1 MSIVSTMYT
10 GVSGLTAEGD
20 ALGVVGDNIANSNTV
35 GFKSQRAVFEDM
47 LGRSVSATGA
57 GAGVRMSSVQQ
68 LFTEG
73 ALTSTGISTDLS
85 IGGDGFFVVSGAVN
99 GVQGSFY
106 SRAGQFNVDAKG
118 ALVNAQGL
126 AVQGYGVNKDGT
138 FSPAVTGINVPV
150 SALAPQATTKMS
162 MVANLDSSAT
172 PPNPPFDVTKAA
184 ATSNFSTAMSV
195 TDSLGKSHNLN
206 VYFENTGAGQWNY
219 HVVSDGG
226 DLAGGTAGVPQEIG
240 GGNFQFGSDGTLTS
254 NTVGT
259 PIAANFVNATA
270 GQAIAL
276 NFGSTTAGGGS
287 GTDGM
292 TQFAAPS
299 SVSSQGADGYS
310 SGDLT
315 GVSIDGNGVVTGNY
329 SNGQKLGIAK
339 LAVAKFNSN
348 EGLARAGENLWS
360 ASVGSGAAALGSAG
374 VGGRGSTTA
383 GTLEG
388 SNVDIASQMVE
399 LISHQRAFQA
409 NSKTITTADE
419 MMQDLVNLK
428 H

>member
-47 LGRSVSATGA
+47 LGRSMSESGP
-57 GAGVRMSSVQQ
+57 GAGVRMSGVQQ

-73 ALTSTGISTDLS
+73 ALTSTGVSTDLS
-85 IGGDGFFVVSGAVN
+85 IGGDGFFVVNGSVN
-99 GVQGSFY
+99 GTKGNFY

-118 ALVNAQGL
+118 ALVNPQGL
-126 AVQGYGVNKDGT
+126 AVQGYAANKDGT
-138 FSPAVTGINVPV
+138 FSPALSGLVVPT
-150 SALAPQATTKMS
+150 SSLAPQASTKMS
-162 MVANLDSSAT
+162 LVANVDSSAT
-172 PPNPPFDVTKAA
+172 PPSAPFDITKPA
-184 ATSNFSTAMSV
+184 ATSNFSTAMTV

-206 VYFENTGAGQWNY
+206 VYFENTGPSQWNY
-219 HVVSDGG
+219 HVVADGA
-226 DLAGGTAGVPQEIG
+226 DLAGGVPGVAQEVG
-240 GGNFQFGSDGTLTS
+240 SGQLQFGTDGSLTS
-254 NTVGT
+254 ITAGT
-259 PIAANFVNATA
+259 PIAASFVNATPN
-270 GQAIAL
+270 QAIAL
-276 NFGSTTAGGGS
+276 NFGSTTSTGGT
-287 GTDGM
+287 GTDGL

-299 SVSSQGADGYS
+299 SVSSQGADGFS

-315 GVSIDGNGVVTGNY
+315 GVSVDGQGVLSGNY
-329 SNGQKLGIAK
+329 SNGQKLALGQIAI
-339 LAVAKFNSN
+339 AKFNSN
-348 EGLARAGENLWS
+348 EGLARAGESLWAAS
-360 ASVGSGAAALGSAG
+360 ASSGAAAVGAAG
-374 VGGRGSTTA
+374 VGGRGATTA
-383 GTLEG
+383 GTLES
-388 SNVDIASQMVE
+388 SNVDIATQMVD

>member
-10 GVSGLTAEGD
+10 GVAGLTAEGD

-47 LGRSVSATGA
+47 LGRSMNESGP

-73 ALTSTGISTDLS
+73 ALTSTGVSTDLA
-85 IGGDGFFVVSGAVN
+85 IGGDGFFVVNGNVN
-99 GVQGSFY
+99 GTTGTFY

-118 ALVNAQGL
+118 ELVNPQGL
-126 AVQGYGVNKDGT
+126 QVQGYMANKDGT
-138 FSPAVTGINVPV
+138 FSPAVSGIKVPTA
-150 SALAPQATTKMS
+150 SLQPSATTKMN
-162 MVANLDSSAT
+162 MVANLDANAKPPAT
-172 PPNPPFDVTKAA
+172 PFDVTQAA
-184 ATSNFSTAMSV
+184 STSNFSSAIAV

-206 VYFENTGAGQWNY
+206 VYFENTAPGQWNY
-219 HVVSDGG
+219 HVVADGG
-226 DLAGGTAGVPQEIG
+226 DLAGGAAGTPQEIG
-240 GGNFQFGSDGTLTS
+240 SGSFQFGADGTLTS
-254 NTVGT
+254 VTTNTA
-259 PIAANFVNATA
+259 ISANFANAA
-270 GQAIAL
+270 PAQAISI
-276 NFGSTTAGGGS
+276 NFGSTTAGGGT

-299 SVSSQGADGYS
+299 SVASQGADGYG

-315 GVSIDGNGVVTGNY
+315 GVSVDGNGVVTGNY
-329 SNGQKLGIAK
+329 SNGQKMAVAQI
-339 LAVAKFNSN
+339 AVAKFNSN
-348 EGLARAGENLWS
+348 EGLARAGQNLWT
-360 ASVGSGAAALGSAG
+360 ADAASGAASLGAAG
-374 VGGRGSTTA
+374 QGGRGATTS

-399 LISHQRAFQA
+399 LISHQRSFQA

>member
-10 GVSGLTAEGD
+10 GISGLTAEGD

-47 LGRSVSATGA
+47 LGRSMSQTGA
-57 GAGVRMSSVQQ
+57 GAGVRMSGVQQ

-73 ALTSTGISTDLS
+73 ALSSTGVSTDLS

-99 GVQGSFY
+99 GVQGNFY

-118 ALVNAQGL
+118 ALVNPQGL
-126 AVQGYGVNKDGT
+126 GVQGYAANKDGT
-138 FSPAVTGINVPV
+138 FSPAVSGIKVPT
-150 SALAPQATTKMS
+150 SALAPQATTKMN

-206 VYFENTGAGQWNY
+206 VYFENAGPGQWNY
-219 HVVSDGG
+219 HVVADGG
-226 DLAGGTAGVPQEIG
+226 DLAGGIAGTPQEIG
-240 GGNFQFGSDGTLTS
+240 GGNFQFGTDGTLTS
-254 NTVGT
+254 VTTGT
-259 PIAANFVNATA
+259 PIAANFVNASPS
-270 GQAIAL
+270 QAIAM
-276 NFGSTTAGGGS
+276 NFGSATSTGGT

-292 TQFAAPS
+292 TQFASPS

-329 SNGQKLGIAK
+329 SNGQKMAIAQ

-348 EGLARAGENLWS
+348 EGLSRAGENLWA
-360 ASVGSGAAALGSAG
+360 ASVGSGAAALGAAG

>member
-10 GVSGLTAEGD
+10 GVAGLTAEGD

-47 LGRSVSATGA
+47 LGRSISETGA

-68 LFTEG
+68 MFTEG
-73 ALTSTGISTDLS
+73 ALTSTGVSTDLS
-85 IGGDGFFVVSGAVN
+85 IGGDGFFVLSGSVN
-99 GVQGSFY
+99 GTQGQFF
-106 SRAGQFNVDAKG
+106 SRAGQFNVNAKG
-118 ALVNAQGL
+118 ALVNPQGL
-126 AVQGYGVNKDGT
+126 AVQGYAANKDGT
-138 FSPAVTGINVPV
+138 FSPAVSGITVPTA
-150 SALAPQATTKMS
+150 SLAPQATTKMN
-162 MVANLDSSAT
+162 MVANLDASAK
-172 PPNPPFDVTKAA
+172 PPATPFDVTKAA
-184 ATSNFSTAMSV
+184 TTSNFSSAMTV
-195 TDSLGKSHNLN
+195 TDSLGKSHTLN
-206 VYFENTGAGQWNY
+206 VYFENTAPGQWNY
-219 HVVSDGG
+219 HVVADGG
-226 DLAGGTAGVPQEIG
+226 DLAGGVAGTPQEIG
-240 GGNFQFGSDGTLTS
+240 SGSFQFGADGTLTNVTTATAIS
-254 NTVGT
+254 
-259 PIAANFVNATA
+259 ANFVNATPA
-270 GQAIAL
+270 QAIAI
-276 NFGSTTAGGGS
+276 NFGSTTAGGGT

-299 SVSSQGADGYS
+299 SVASQGADGYG

-315 GVSIDGNGVVTGNY
+315 GVSIDGNGIVTGNY
-329 SNGQKLGIAK
+329 SNGQKMAIAQ

-348 EGLARAGENLWS
+348 EGLSRAGESLWA
-360 ASVGSGAAALGSAG
+360 ASNASGAAALGAAG
-374 VGGRGSTTA
+374 VGGRGATTS

-388 SNVDIASQMVE
+388 SNVDIASQMVD